1 MMSKYYD
8 CIVIGAGHAGIEA
21 AHVAS
26 LMLEHVALVT
36 LSEKN
41 IGQMSC
47 NPSIGGIGKGIIVR
61 EIDALG
67 GIMGRITDESTI
79 HSKILNETKGPAVWG
94 PRAQTDRELYHK
106 AATKILQERTN
117 LDIIINAVEDIEIQ
131 EGKISAVI
139 LKSGEKLQTK
149 SVVLTTGTFLS
160 GMILIGKDRIPAG
173 RVGEEASYGL
183 SKTLKR
189 FNFELGRLKTGTPP
203 RLLKDSIDFSRL
215 ETQQGDVPP
224 KPFSYINSNVNI
236 PQINCYIT
244 HTNPDAHDILFKNQ
258 ELSPIYTKE
267 IEAKGPR
274 YCPSIEDKTIRFSDN
289 PAHRIFLEVE
299 GLNSN
304 LVYPAGIS
312 TAMPLVVQQKFINK
326 IKGLEN
332 AKIAQAGYAIEY
344 DYIDPRELF
353 PTLETKKVKN
363 LFFAGQINGTT
374 GYEEAAGQGII
385 AGINAALNV
394 LNKSP
399 FVLSRTESY
408 IGVMINDL
416 TTKGITEPYRMF
428 TSRQEYRIS
437 VRADNADFRLTP
449 YAINLGISC
458 VNRTQKYFAKK
469 QAFDECVLLLK
480 SKYYTPNDLSKYSVE
495 ISKDGIKRSGLELL
509 AHPLIDKESI
519 LKLFPEVISFSEE
532 AMESVAIMAKYF
544 PYLERQEQDVKI
556 IQEKEKILLP
566 QNLDFK
572 KIKSLSNE
580 VIEKLEKFRPHSLA
594 DAMNIEGVTPSAI
607 IAISLFLKNLQKY
620 A

>member
-26 LMLEHVALVT
+26 LMLEYVALVT

-67 GIMGRITDESTI
+67 GIMGKITDESTI
-79 HSKILNETKGPAVWG
+79 HSKVLNETKGPAVWG
-94 PRAQTDRELYHK
+94 PRAQTDRELYYK
-106 AATKILQERTN
+106 SATKILKERTN
-117 LDIIINAVEDIEIQ
+117 LDIIINSVEDIEIQ
-131 EGKISAVI
+131 EGKINAVI
-139 LKSGEKLQTK
+139 LKSGEKLCTK

-160 GMILIGKDRIPAG
+160 GMILLGKDRIPAG

-183 SKTLKR
+183 SQTLKR

-215 ETQQGDVPP
+215 EIQQGDIPP
-224 KPFSYINSNVNI
+224 KPLSYINTSINV
-236 PQINCYIT
+236 PQISCYIT

-274 YCPSIEDKTIRFSDN
+274 YCPSIEDKTIRFSEN
-289 PAHRIFLEVE
+289 PAHRIFLEIE

-353 PTLETKKVKN
+353 PTLETKKVRN
-363 LFFAGQINGTT
+363 FFFAGQINGTT

-394 LNKSP
+394 LNKLP

-449 YAINLGISC
+449 YVINLGVSC

-469 QAFDECVLLLK
+469 QAFDECVSLLK
-480 SKYYTPNDLSKYSVE
+480 NKYYTPNDLSKHSVE
-495 ISKDGIKRSGLELL
+495 ISKDGIKRNGLELL
-509 AHPLIDKESI
+509 AHPLVDKESI

-556 IQEKEKILLP
+556 IQEREKILLP